1 MAPTPL
7 TATLRYIPP
16 GTRKVYWLT
25 TIASYATAVTR
36 AEINAGT
43 DLTNEIAEMSG
54 FSVTSAS
61 TETPDLSTR
70 FTAKIPGRI
79 TADDSSISFYASS
92 TSADVR
98 TVLPRDTAGFVII
111 LPEGDVPTQKMDVYP
126 AKVASTAV
134 DTAMED
140 PEKINIAFT
149 VTRIP
154 ALNLTIPA

>member
-1 MAPTPL
+1 L
-7 TATLRYIPP
+7 
-16 GTRKVYWLT
+16 YWLT

-36 AEINAGT
+36 AEINAGI
-43 DLTNEIAEMSG
+43 DLTNEIASITG
-54 FSVTSAS
+54 LTVTSAS

-98 TVLPRDTAGFVII
+98 TVLPRDTVGYIVH
-111 LPEGDVPTQKMDVYP
+111 LPEGDVPTQKMDVFP
-126 AKVASTAV
+126 AKVSSTVV
-134 DTAMED
+134 DTTMED
-140 PEKINIAFT
+140 PAQINIQFT
-149 VTRIP
+149 ITKIP

>member
-1 MAPTPL
+1 MPPTPL
-7 TATLRYIPP
+7 TATVRYIPP
-16 GTRKVYWLT
+16 GTRRIYWLT
-25 TIASYATAVTR
+25 TIASYTTAVTR

-54 FSVTSAS
+54 FSVTSDS
-61 TETPDLSTR
+61 TDTPDLSTR

-98 TVLPRDTAGFVII
+98 SVLPRDTAGYVII
-111 LPEGDVPTQKMDVYP
+111 LPEGDVPTQKCDIFP

-134 DTAMED
+134 DTALED
-140 PEKINIAFT
+140 PEQINVQFT

-154 ALNLTIPA
+154 ALNITIPA

>member
-1 MAPTPL
+1 VAPTPL
-7 TATLRYIPP
+7 TATVRYIPP

-36 AEINAGT
+36 AEINAGI

-54 FSVTSAS
+54 FAVTSAS
-61 TETPDLSTR
+61 TDTPDLATR

-98 TVLPRDTAGFVII
+98 TVLPRDTAGYVII

-140 PEKINIAFT
+140 PEKINVAFT

-154 ALNLTIPA
+154 ALNLVIPA

>member
-1 MAPTPL
+1 VAPTPL
-7 TATLRYIPP
+7 TSTLRYIPP

-43 DLTNEIAEMSG
+43 DLTNEIASMSG
-54 FSVTSAS
+54 FTVNSAS
-61 TETPDLSTR
+61 TDTPDLSTR

-111 LPEGDVPTQKMDVYP
+111 LPEGDVPTQKMDVFP
-126 AKVASTAV
+126 AKVSSTAV
-134 DTAMED
+134 DTTMED
-140 PEKINIAFT
+140 PAQVNVQFT
-149 VTRIP
+149 ITKIP
-154 ALNLTIPA
+154 ALNLVIPA

>member
-43 DLTNEIAEMSG
+43 DLTAEIAEMSG

-140 PEKINIAFT
+140 PEKINVAFT
-149 VTRIP
+149 ITKVP

>member
-7 TATLRYIPP
+7 TATVRYIPP

-36 AEINAGT
+36 AEINAGI
-43 DLTNEIAEMSG
+43 DLTNEIASMSG
-54 FSVTSAS
+54 FTVNSAS
-61 TETPDLSTR
+61 TDTPDLSTR

-111 LPEGDVPTQKMDVYP
+111 LPEGDVPTQKMDCFP
-126 AKVASTAV
+126 AKVSSTAV
-134 DTAMED
+134 DTTMED
-140 PEKINIAFT
+140 PAQVNVQFT
-149 VTRIP
+149 ITRIP
-154 ALNLTIPA
+154 ALNLVIPA

>member
-16 GTRKVYWLT
+16 GTRRVYWIT

-36 AEINAGT
+36 AEINAGI
-43 DLTNEIAEMSG
+43 DLTNEIASMSG
-54 FSVTSAS
+54 FTVNSAS
-61 TETPDLSTR
+61 TDTPDLSTR

-111 LPEGDVPTQKMDVYP
+111 LPEGDVPTQKMDVFP
-126 AKVASTAV
+126 AKVSSTAV
-134 DTAMED
+134 DTTMED
-140 PEKINIAFT
+140 PAQVNVQFT
-149 VTRIP
+149 ITRIP
-154 ALNLTIPA
+154 ALNLVIPA

>member
-7 TATLRYIPP
+7 TATVRYIPP

-25 TIASYATAVTR
+25 TIASYTTAITR
-36 AEINAGT
+36 AEINAGI
-43 DLTNEIAEMSG
+43 DLTNEIASMSG
-54 FSVTSAS
+54 FTVNSAS
-61 TETPDLSTR
+61 TDTPDLSTR

-98 TVLPRDTAGFVII
+98 TVLPRDTAGFVVI
-111 LPEGDVPTQKMDVYP
+111 LPEGDVPTQKMDCFP
-126 AKVASTAV
+126 AKVSSTAV

-140 PEKINIAFT
+140 PAQVNVQFT

-154 ALNLTIPA
+154 ALNLVIPA

>member
-25 TIASYATAVTR
+25 TIASYTTAITR

-43 DLTNEIAEMSG
+43 DLTAEIAEMSG
-54 FSVTSAS
+54 FTVTSDIVD
-61 TETPDLSTR
+61 TPDLSNR

-79 TADDSSISFYASS
+79 TADDSSHQLLRVVHVGRR
-92 TSADVR
+92 ADR
-98 TVLPRDTAGFVII
+98 APEGHRGFVVI
-111 LPEGDVPTQKMDVYP
+111 LPEGDVPTQKMDFFP

-140 PEKINIAFT
+140 PAKVNVSFHRYPESRRST
-149 VTRIP
+149 
-154 ALNLTIPA
+154 